1 MDSLTQ
7 RSVSGCIYGY
17 FEMRKRI
24 LSPSILAADC
34 SILGQ
39 QICDIAQAGAE
50 YVHIDVMDGVF
61 VPSISFGIPVVET
74 IRKVTDT
81 FFDVHLMIV
90 HPFNYIEQFVRAG
103 ANGITFHLESEDD
116 PIQVIN
122 KIRGFGIK
130 VGMSIKPGT
139 PVDEIYPYL
148 DKIDMVLVMTV
159 EPGFGG
165 QKYIPES
172 TMRIAQVKRYIDD
185 HGFDCDIEV
194 DGGITMETGKTVLE
208 VGANVIVAGSSIF
221 KDNIKDR
228 VCQYKKLMDDTPE
241 GQVL

>member
-1 MDSLTQ
+1 
-7 RSVSGCIYGY
+7 
-17 FEMRKRI
+17 MRKRI

-39 QICDIAQAGAE
+39 QIRDIAEAGAE

-74 IRKVTDT
+74 IRKVTDA

-90 HPFNYIEQFVRAG
+90 HPINYIEQFVRAG

-116 PIQVIN
+116 PNQVIE
-122 KIRGFGIK
+122 KIRQYGVK
-130 VGMSIKPGT
+130 VGITIKPGT
-139 PVDEIYPYL
+139 PVEDVYPFL
-148 DKIDMVLVMTV
+148 DKVDMVLVMTV

-172 TMRIAQVKRYIDD
+172 TLRIAKIKKYIDD
-185 HGFDCDIEV
+185 NNLDCDIEV

-228 VCQYKKLMDDTPE
+228 VCQYKKLMEDTPE
-241 GQVL
+241 GEVL

>member
-1 MDSLTQ
+1 M
-7 RSVSGCIYGY
+7 
-17 FEMRKRI
+17 MRKRI

-34 SILGQ
+34 SILGE
-39 QICDIAQAGAE
+39 QIKDIASAGAE

-74 IRKVTDT
+74 IRKVTDA

-90 HPFNYIEQFVRAG
+90 HPIKYIEQFVKAG

-116 PIQVIN
+116 PAEVIREI
-122 KIRGFGIK
+122 KKYDIRAGI
-130 VGMSIKPGT
+130 SIKPGT
-139 PVDEIYPYL
+139 PVEKVYPYL
-148 DKIDMVLVMTV
+148 DMVDMILVMTV

-172 TMRIAQVKRYIDD
+172 TMRIAQVKHYIDE
-185 HGFDCDIEV
+185 HNLDCDIEV
-194 DGGITMETGKTVLE
+194 DGGITTETCRTVLE
-208 VGANVIVAGSSIF
+208 VGANVIVAGSAIF

-228 VCQYKKLMDDTPE
+228 VCQYKELLDNVNE
-241 GQVL
+241 GEVL